1 MAKTKAKAKS
11 RAAKGTHLTKLDES
25 LRTVDGEPI
34 LRPRE
39 TVNGGPIRK
48 LDKDGKPTDELDATP
63 YELTRRKAILLATA
77 LELVGR
83 ELDAVEKLRQGRFQR
98 IFRAAR
104 TVNLSDEDLASVKAY
119 LNNRWGGVIYSIM
132 CEYLEGGAD
141 S

>member
-1 MAKTKAKAKS
+1 MAKKKNVKP
-11 RAAKGTHLTKLDES
+11 KGTHLTRLDVP

-48 LDKDGKPTDELDATP
+48 LDKDGKPIDELDVTP
-63 YELTRRKAILLATA
+63 YELTRRMAILLATA
-77 LELVGR
+77 LEIKGR
-83 ELDAVEKLRQGRFQR
+83 EDDAEAKLKQGYFQR
-98 IFRAAR
+98 IFWDTR
-104 TVNLSDEDLASVKAY
+104 TVDLDAEDVTIIKAY

-132 CEYLEGGAD
+132 CEYLEGGAT